1 MCLGISTKQMNVI
14 VAAKE
19 ASKSNKVILAHGE
32 NNIGLHGAGFA
43 KFLTKEYPENGKKF
57 ENDCRKGYVK
67 LGDVSWYQKD
77 NLTIANCIT
86 QNGIRNRNNPVP
98 FSYKAFR
105 ESMEKLKDKA
115 LTEEIR
121 KIYMPK
127 IGSGLAGG
135 DWNRIYEIIE
145 DVFLPVKE
153 DIEVHIGYL

>member
-1 MCLGISTKQMNVI
+1 MCLGITTKQMNVI

-19 ASKSNKVILAHGE
+19 ASKKSKVILAHGE

-43 KFLTKEYPENGKKF
+43 KFLTKEYPQNGKKF
-57 ENDCRKGYVK
+57 EFDCRKGNVD
-67 LGDVSWYQKD
+67 LGDISWYEED
-77 NLTIANCIT
+77 NMVIANCIT
-86 QNGIRNRNNPVP
+86 QDGIRSKRNPVP

-105 ESMEKLKDKA
+105 ESIEKLKDGA
-115 LTEEIR
+115 LEKQIK

-135 DWNRIYEIIE
+135 DWEKIYEIIE

>member
-1 MCLGISTKQMNVI
+1 MCIGITTKKMDVI
-14 VAAKE
+14 KAAIK
-19 ASKSNKVILAHGE
+19 ASQKNKVILAHGE

-43 KFLTKEYPENGKKF
+43 KFLTNRYPQNGKKF
-57 ENDCRKGYVK
+57 KNDCKNDIVD
-67 LGDVSWYQKD
+67 LGDISWYEED
-77 NLTIANCIT
+77 NMVIANCIT
-86 QNGIRNRNNPVP
+86 QDGIRSRRNPIP

-105 ESMEKLKDKA
+105 ESMNKLRDGA
-115 LTEEIR
+115 LERNIR

-135 DWNRIYEIIE
+135 DWEQIYEIIE